1 MTTLIVPHCV
11 LQTKDLHDLKD
22 FAVNKRNKENLKS
35 NLMKQK

>member
-22 FAVNKRNKENLKS
+22 FAVNKRNKEKKS